1 MKRNTTKASQPTST
15 APRTETVLTAGWY
28 TLDRQRRRVLAGL
41 TPEETTEFELLDVQ
55 LPLDRKLAWRSS
67 DLPLSPE
74 EQRWAELFRKMEAAR
89 KRTAA

>member
-15 APRTETVLTAGWY
+15 AP
-28 TLDRQRRRVLAGL
+28 RVLAGL